1 MPDGGRPNYVIGSS
15 FRRKPEPGGGGDRR
29 QERSVKPWCIM
40 TAVTAMAKKNTPKP
54 RATSEKRRT
63 PKAPAAVKRPAISR
77 RPANAARP
85 APISKRVPPE
95 EAKAIRAASRSDPA
109 DFEKETII
117 TFNEAEPMAT
127 IFTYNRAWQQGLR
140 ALGLRPTM
148 NNGHGGLEFQLAK
161 SRISPPWGRA
171 GRVPAKTSVKPAAK
185 KAGPRRRQL
194 ELFPRE
200 F

>member
-1 MPDGGRPNYVIGSS
+1 
-15 FRRKPEPGGGGDRR
+15 
-29 QERSVKPWCIM
+29 
-40 TAVTAMAKKNTPKP
+40 MANKKNTPKP

-63 PKAPAAVKRPAISR
+63 PKAPAAVKQPAISR
-77 RPANAARP
+77 RPATAARPPTAARP
-85 APISKRVPPE
+85 APITKRAAPK
-95 EAKAIRAASRSDPA
+95 EAKAIRAVSRSDAA

-171 GRVPAKTSVKPAAK
+171 GHAAQKTPPKPAVK

-200 F
+200 G

>member
-1 MPDGGRPNYVIGSS
+1 
-15 FRRKPEPGGGGDRR
+15 
-29 QERSVKPWCIM
+29 M
-40 TAVTAMAKKNTPKP
+40 TAVTAMAEKKNTPRP
-54 RATSEKRRT
+54 RATSERRRT

-77 RPANAARP
+77 RPATAAGPATAARRATEARP
-85 APISKRVPPE
+85 APTTKHAPPE

-109 DFEKETII
+109 DYERETII

-171 GRVPAKTSVKPAAK
+171 GRAAQKTPPKPAVK
-185 KAGPRRRQL
+185 KAGQRRRQL

-200 F
+200 G